1 MAANAQ
7 KLQSELDQITTEYQA
22 NFAGQSRATRDL
34 GLIDQ
39 LVKRTQAVLDQ
50 VDHLPASIRGP
61 DLEAVRLAARE
72 TLGMYQTERGAIA
85 RAKDA
90 GPQIELF
97 GEQASTANFTF
108 ACYGR
113 HFAGQSRTT
122 RDQGLLAELVE
133 DLKACEKR
141 MQALSKEKPSPDFAR
156 DLEVVRASL
165 AQYQKELAEIAKAQS
180 TGTPDERANL
190 LGALANAQFEIYA
203 TLFAGK
209 SRPTRRPA
217 LLQRVT
223 DNLKR
228 IRREMGKL
236 KDSGFAEEFHLKNI
250 AIVDEQVTAYE
261 RELGEIRKAR
271 QSTPMSEILGL
282 LGGAANEL
290 FAEYREQFAG
300 KDRGTVELARL
311 GRICDALGEIR
322 RQMLELGRVEP
333 SDSNDQNVEIVTQ
346 QLAMFENE
354 YEAVA
359 TAQKSRGAEDKGVS
373 A

>member
-1 MAANAQ
+1 MAVNAE
-7 KLQSELDQITTEYQA
+7 KLQSELDQITSEYEA

-34 GLIDQ
+34 GLMDQ
-39 LVKRTQAVLDQ
+39 LTKRVQAVLNQ
-50 VDHLPASIRGP
+50 VDHLPASIRGA
-61 DLEAVRLAARE
+61 DLESVRQAARD
-72 TLGMYQTERGAIA
+72 TLAMYQTERGAIL
-85 RAKDA
+85 RAKEA

-108 ACYGR
+108 SLYGR
-113 HFAGQSRTT
+113 HFAGQNRTT
-122 RDQGLLAELVE
+122 RDAGLLAELVE
-133 DLKACEKR
+133 DLKACDKR
-141 MQALSKEKPSPDFAR
+141 MQSLQKEKPSPDFAR
-156 DLEVVRASL
+156 DLEVVQQSL
-165 AQYQKELAEIAKAQS
+165 SQYQKELGEIGKAQS
-180 TGTPDERANL
+180 TGTPDERGNL

-228 IRREMGKL
+228 IRGEMNKL
-236 KDSGFAEEFHLKNI
+236 KEAGFAEEFHLRNI
-250 AIVDEQVTAYE
+250 AIVEEQVAAYE
-261 RELGEIRKAR
+261 KELVEIRKAR
-271 QSTPMSEILGL
+271 QATPMSEILGM

-290 FAEYREQFAG
+290 FAEYREGFAG
-300 KDRGTVELARL
+300 KDRGTVELSRL
-311 GRICDALGEIR
+311 GRLCDALGEMR
-322 RQMLELGRVEP
+322 RQMLELGRVE
-333 SDSNDQNVEIVTQ
+333 SSESNDQNVEIVTQ

-359 TAQKSRGAEDKGVS
+359 TAQKNRPAQDKGVS